1 MDTNPVTAGWT
12 VDPSDGVDDD
22 RYVYGIGV
30 SNMKAGDAA
39 AFMAVQTLADAGVRL
54 GGDVV
59 LEYVVGELRGGIRA
73 VMTERRPLRCG
84 EDAGVVP

>member
-1 MDTNPVTAGWT
+1 MDTNPVTGGWT
-12 VDPSDGVDDD
+12 VDPWGGVDDD

-30 SNMKAGDAA
+30 PNMKAGDAA

-73 VMTERRPLRCG
+73 VMTERRLLRCG
-84 EDAGVVP
+84 EDAGVAL